1 MSFVARDRIMS
12 HCYELLEM
20 LPYRSNVGCGHAG
33 THEKKRGVPAL
44 DGKEGRRKGLR
55 GTMRIDFGNPSV
67 DQLAS
72 LYAREGVEARPVG
85 GAVRD
90 RILGLQP
97 KDFDFAVDALP
108 EDVMA
113 IAERHGLKVIPTGLK
128 HGTVT
133 VVHDGEGYEFTTLRT
148 DSNAD
153 GRWAD
158 VSFINDFRLDAAR
171 RDFTFN
177 AMSADHT
184 GQLHDYFGGVDDLK
198 MGRVKFVGDPEDRVQ
213 EDYLRILRFFRFR
226 ARFGNGS
233 SDDEHSLAAIAN
245 HAGGLSQ
252 ISAERI
258 WKETSQILSSETAEQ
273 QLILMER
280 LGVSKAIDLP
290 QFDIQ
295 RNLKFSRI
303 RKATN
308 DAAILLGSLFD
319 DPASAE
325 AFASSWKLSNT
336 ERLRVTTAAAV
347 QADLTRSTHY
357 WRCKQVEGLD
367 SAAAIPVLKVTNRME
382 AAQAMLADVP
392 VFPLQARDLISIG
405 HEPGVKLGQELK
417 RLTKAWK
424 DSEFTL
430 SKVDL
435 IEMSD
440 DIEEKPRYG
449 I

>member
-1 MSFVARDRIMS
+1 
-12 HCYELLEM
+12 
-20 LPYRSNVGCGHAG
+20 
-33 THEKKRGVPAL
+33 
-44 DGKEGRRKGLR
+44 
-55 GTMRIDFGNPSV
+55 MRIDFGNRSV
-67 DQLAS
+67 EMLAA

-113 IAERHGLKVIPTGLK
+113 IAEHHGLKVIPTGLK

-133 VVHDGEGYEFTTLRT
+133 IVHEGEGYEFTTLRT

-158 VSFINDFRLDAAR
+158 VSFIKDFRLDAAR

-184 GQLHDYFGGVDDLK
+184 GQLHDYFGGADDLK
-198 MGRVKFVGDPEDRVQ
+198 NGRVKFVGDPEERVQ

-226 ARFGNGS
+226 ARFGNSS
-233 SDDEHSLAAIAN
+233 SDDGHSLVAIAN

-258 WKETSQILSSETAEQ
+258 WKEMSQILSSETAEQ
-273 QLILMER
+273 QLILMGM
-280 LGVSKAIDLP
+280 LGVSNAIGLP
-290 QFDIQ
+290 QFDIP

-308 DAAILLGSLFD
+308 DAAILLGSFFD

-325 AFASSWKLSNT
+325 AFALSWKLSNT
-336 ERLRVTTAAAV
+336 ERLRTTTAAAV
-347 QADLTRSTHY
+347 QADVTRSSHY
-357 WRCKQVEGLD
+357 WRCRQVEGLD
-367 SAAAIPVLKVTNRME
+367 SATAIPVLQATNRIE
-382 AAQAMLADVP
+382 AALAMLAAIP
-392 VFPLQARDLISIG
+392 VFPLQARDLMSIG
-405 HEPGVKLGQELK
+405 HEPGVELGQELK

-424 DSEFTL
+424 DSEFRL
-430 SKVDL
+430 SKDDL
-435 IEMSD
+435 IEMSA
-440 DIEEKPRYG
+440 DIEEHPGYG

>member
-1 MSFVARDRIMS
+1 
-12 HCYELLEM
+12 
-20 LPYRSNVGCGHAG
+20 
-33 THEKKRGVPAL
+33 
-44 DGKEGRRKGLR
+44 
-55 GTMRIDFGNPSV
+55 MRIDFGNRSV
-67 DQLAS
+67 EMLAA

-113 IAERHGLKVIPTGLK
+113 IADNHGLKVIPTGLK

-133 VVHDGEGYEFTTLRT
+133 VVHEGEGYEFTTLRT
-148 DSNAD
+148 DSNTD

-158 VSFINDFRLDAAR
+158 VSFIKDFRLDAAR

-184 GQLHDYFGGVDDLK
+184 GQLHDYFGGADDLK
-198 MGRVKFVGDPEDRVQ
+198 MGRVKFVGDPEERVQ

-226 ARFGNGS
+226 ARFGNAS
-233 SDDEHSLAAIAN
+233 SDDGYSLAAIAN
-245 HAGGLSQ
+245 HAPGLGQ

-258 WKETSQILSSETAEQ
+258 WKETSQILSSQTGEK
-273 QLILMER
+273 QLILMEM
-280 LGVSKAIDLP
+280 LGVSKAIGLP
-290 QFDIQ
+290 EFDIQ

-308 DAAILLGSLFD
+308 DAAILLGSFFD

-347 QADLTRSTHY
+347 QADLTRSPHY

-367 SAAAIPVLKVTNRME
+367 SATAIPVLKVTNRSE

-392 VFPLQARDLISIG
+392 VFPLHARDLLAIG
-405 HEPGVKLGQELK
+405 HQPGVELGQELR
-417 RLTKAWK
+417 RLTRAWK

-430 SKVDL
+430 SKDDL
-435 IEMSD
+435 VEMSA
-440 DIEEKPRYG
+440 DIEEKPSYG